1 MTESQQW
8 VTVLM
13 ISAGLILT
21 RFIIFWVFPPS
32 KKPPASIEY
41 LGKVLPAAAIA
52 LVLVY
57 SLKDTQVLTF
67 PYGIPEVL
75 GVLVVILIH
84 RWRRNTLLSVA
95 AGTITYM
102 LLIQFVFVLN

>member
-8 VTVLM
+8 ITVLM

-21 RFIIFWVFPPS
+21 RFIIFWVFPAS
-32 KKPPASIEY
+32 KKPPAGIEY